1 MMIAQNSS
9 DHHSYNEHEATLSTR
24 STARSDY
31 TNESPP
37 NSSRIIS
44 APSSS
49 RLMED
54 SPRCNMPSITEV
66 SDEDNLSDSSD
77 SEWGIESDVEFSMGD
92 DIDVSNV
99 FEYDMNVVESANNL
113 SLVVE
118 SPRDEIYEILLNKD
132 FVESPK
138 SVSHAESIM
147 ETCDWWDEK
156 EDNNDFLIPSIDKM
170 TSIDKLNCINF
181 NINRKTFYQS
191 NRTPKGS
198 PSQFSPQYKMQCGRM
213 FSPKF

>member
-37 NSSRIIS
+37 NSSRINS

-66 SDEDNLSDSSD
+66 SDEDTLSDSSD
-77 SEWGIESDVEFSMGD
+77 SEWGIDSDSID
-92 DIDVSNV
+92 DSIDVSNV
-99 FEYDMNVVESANNL
+99 FENDMNVVESTNNL
-113 SLVVE
+113 ILVVE
-118 SPRDEIYEILLNKD
+118 SPRDEVYEILLNND

-138 SVSHAESIM
+138 SLSKSISSIM
-147 ETCDWWDEK
+147 ESCDWWDEK
-156 EDNNDFLIPSIDKM
+156 EDNNEFLIKSIE
-170 TSIDKLNCINF
+170 KLNITRNE
-181 NINRKTFYQS
+181 RKSFYQS
-191 NRTPKGS
+191 NRTPRS
-198 PSQFSPQYKMQCGRM
+198 PFSPQYNTKLQCGRM
-213 FSPKF
+213 FSPIF